1 MAVED
6 GKILGSDRAIIE
18 KLIAS
23 RRETFPK
30 MMKRLEGMDYEIVDL
45 REEAGFMS
53 RLAIKK
59 TYEGAPRGMVMLRR
73 IFRSLEKTGHGD
85 NAEQASHSGNRLF

>member
-30 MMKRLEGMDYEIVDL
+30 MMKRLEGMNYEIVDL
-45 REEAGFMS
+45 REEADVC
-53 RLAIKK
+53 I
-59 TYEGAPRGMVMLRR
+59 P
-73 IFRSLEKTGHGD
+73 D
-85 NAEQASHSGNRLF
+85 P